1 MSYKITK
8 TTNLKTGEEQETHIT
23 ETFADGSQLVFRK
36 DSPTNGAS
44 LRYQEWVAAGNT
56 AEAAD

>member
-8 TTNLKTGEEQETHIT
+8 TTNLATGEEQETHIT

-36 DSPTNGAS
+36 DSTDIGAGR
-44 LRYQEWVAAGNT
+44 RYQEWVAAGNT
-56 AEAAD
+56 PEAAD